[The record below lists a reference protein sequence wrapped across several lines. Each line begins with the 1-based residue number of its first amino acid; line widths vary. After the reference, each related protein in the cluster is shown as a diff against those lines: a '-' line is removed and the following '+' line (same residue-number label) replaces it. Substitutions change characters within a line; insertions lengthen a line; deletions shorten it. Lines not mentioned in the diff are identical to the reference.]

1 MVLAVIVAFV
11 LGSAHALISITTNR
25 GSSINVW
32 LAVFVFVSDFLLGIF
47 VDPKAFVL
55 VGLAVVLF
63 AAALLSYPER
73 DSDTIPA
80 EMNGKGANA

>member
-1 MVLAVIVAFV
+1 MVPVVIVAFV

-32 LAVFVFVSDFLLGIF
+32 LAVFVLVSDFQLGIF
-47 VDPKAFVL
+47 VDPKDFVL

-73 DSDTIPA
+73 DSDPFLA
-80 EMNGKGANA
+80 

>member
-1 MVLAVIVAFV
+1 MAFA

-32 LAVFVFVSDFLLGIF
+32 LAVFVLVSDSLLGLF

-63 AAALLSYPER
+63 AAALLSYLEP

-80 EMNGKGANA
+80 